1 MTYIDQCSD
10 AKLLAHEHYDWS
22 RVGRTIQAEPIRLF
36 VQNQYRD

>member
-1 MTYIDQCSD
+1 MTYIDQYGAID

-36 VQNQYRD
+36 VQNQ